1 MQFPQIRLKDK
12 DFKVM
17 EVQQP
22 NLTDQY
28 AKSYFKWDHEHE
40 QLQDN

>member
-22 NLTDQY
+22 NLTEQY
-28 AKSYFKWDHEHE
+28 AKFDSKWDHEYE